1 MAKKPSAKARK
12 ANEEAVRQSKL
23 DEKYGKPLAQIAI
36 NWSTQKSFVTT
47 ALTGVRNVREAE
59 ENCATFAWELAQED
73 IDLLDSELERLGIT
87 EATS

>member
-1 MAKKPSAKARK
+1 
-12 ANEEAVRQSKL
+12 
-23 DEKYGKPLAQIAI
+23 
-36 NWSTQKSFVTT
+36 
-47 ALTGVRNVREAE
+47 VREAE